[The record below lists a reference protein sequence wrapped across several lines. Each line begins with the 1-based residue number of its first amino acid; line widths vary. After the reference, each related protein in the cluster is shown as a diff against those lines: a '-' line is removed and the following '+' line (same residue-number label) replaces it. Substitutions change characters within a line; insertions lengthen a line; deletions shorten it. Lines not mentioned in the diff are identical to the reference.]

1 GKGSY
6 ERNPLCY
13 LPQKPFSDFKGKS
26 CHDGDG
32 IGGCGDSPTSSAYS
46 AAVYSFDTNFNAT
59 VNYSFNEYQQINESM
74 QRISEKVS
82 QGCKLGDKYEECVT
96 KILSVKQITGDF
108 KFTFQ
113 CGQKAPDSKLLLVCA
128 ESKYAFMNV
137 NGKKEPFLY
146 KIAYFLGDT
155 VFPNPV
161 EGIIITDTLKQEKN
175 LTVSFNAN
183 AEPDMGSYN
192 VYYSTQ
198 DFTNIKEERTEE
210 NRIKFL
216 KSVKHTGSKIE
227 TTINVS
233 EDNVIYYFAVTPID
247 TSGNENL
254 AVTAISFKSED
265 DLYPSSAEKIEFVK
279 TSSPLPSVSLSIT
292 PPIIN
297 EDGSELKDLAGY
309 TVYLREADNSN
320 ACDVTSAK
328 AIASNPNYR
337 KTVQFDISSSPNKG
351 TLELPKAGQGYCLV
365 TIAVDETGKVELN
378 SKTYSEKSIIF
389 VKI

>member
-1 GKGSY
+1 
-6 ERNPLCY
+6 
-13 LPQKPFSDFKGKS
+13 
-26 CHDGDG
+26 
-32 IGGCGDSPTSSAYS
+32 
-46 AAVYSFDTNFNAT
+46 
-59 VNYSFNEYQQINESM
+59 M
-74 QRISEKVS
+74 
-82 QGCKLGDKYEECVT
+82 
-96 KILSVKQITGDF
+96 
-108 KFTFQ
+108 
-113 CGQKAPDSKLLLVCA
+113 
-128 ESKYAFMNV
+128 
-137 NGKKEPFLY
+137 
-146 KIAYFLGDT
+146 
-155 VFPNPV
+155 
-161 EGIIITDTLKQEKN
+161 
-175 LTVSFNAN
+175 SFNAN
-183 AEPDMGSYN
+183 AEHDMGSYN
-192 VYYSTQ
+192 FYYSTQ